1 MRRTGLSG
9 RTVGSMRIVI
19 AGGHGQI
26 ALRLERLLAARGDE
40 VAGIVRK
47 AEQADDLLAA
57 GAEPVVLDLESASVE
72 EVAERL
78 RGADAAVFA
87 AGAGPGSGTARKDTV
102 DRGAAVLFADAA
114 VRAGV
119 RRFVVVSSMGAD
131 ADHQGDEVFD
141 VYQRAK
147 GEADAYVQGLGSLD
161 WTILRPGALTDDA
174 GTGLVRLEA
183 HTGRGPVPRDDVAA
197 VLAELLDTPA
207 TSGLTLELIS
217 GSAPVSVAVKAVA
230 GN

>member
-1 MRRTGLSG
+1 
-9 RTVGSMRIVI
+9 MRIVI

-40 VAGIVRK
+40 VAGIIR
-47 AEQADDLLAA
+47 APEQGADLRSA

-87 AGAGPGSGTARKDTV
+87 AGAGPGSGTARKETV
-102 DRGAAVLFADAA
+102 DKGAAVLFADAA

-119 RRFVVVSSMGAD
+119 RRFIVVSSMGAD
-131 ADHQGDEVFD
+131 PAHQGDEVFD
-141 VYQRAK
+141 VYLRAK
-147 GEADAYVQGLGSLD
+147 GEADAYVARQKDLD
-161 WTILRPGALTDDA
+161 WTILRPGSLTDDA

-183 HTGRGPVPRDDVAA
+183 HTGRGMIPRDDVAA
-197 VLAELLDTPA
+197 VLAELVDTSA
-207 TSGLTLELIS
+207 TAGLTLELTG
-217 GSAPVSVAVKAVA
+217 GSTPVSVAVKSVA

>member
-1 MRRTGLSG
+1 
-9 RTVGSMRIVI
+9 MRIVI

-40 VAGIVRK
+40 VAGIIRK
-47 AEQADDLLAA
+47 AEQGDDLRAA

-72 EVAERL
+72 EVAEPL

-131 ADHQGDEVFD
+131 PDHQGDEVFD

-147 GEADAYVQGLGSLD
+147 GEADAYVRGLDSLD
-161 WTILRPGALTDDA
+161 WTILRPGALTDDP

-183 HTGRGPVPRDDVAA
+183 RTGRGPVPRDDVAA
-197 VLAELLDTPA
+197 VLAELLDSPA

-217 GSAPVSVAVKAVA
+217 GSAPVPVAVKAVA

>member
-1 MRRTGLSG
+1 
-9 RTVGSMRIVI
+9 MRIVI

-40 VAGIVRK
+40 VAGIIR
-47 AEQADDLLAA
+47 AAGQADDLRSA

-87 AGAGPGSGTARKDTV
+87 AGAGPGSGTARKETV
-102 DRGAAVLFADAA
+102 DKGAAVLFADAA

-131 ADHQGDEVFD
+131 PAHQGDEVFD
-141 VYQRAK
+141 VYLRAK
-147 GEADAYVQGLGSLD
+147 GEADAHVARQRDLD
-161 WTILRPGALTDDA
+161 WTILRPGSLTDDA

-183 HTGRGPVPRDDVAA
+183 HTGRGTVPRDDVAA
-197 VLAELLDTPA
+197 VLAELVDTSA
-207 TSGLTLELIS
+207 TAGLTLELTS
-217 GSAPVSVAVKAVA
+217 GSTPVSVAVKSVA